1 MRPITAFISDI
12 SKASGK
18 AKALLKARSRAEGV
32 TARIGIALYPND
44 GGTFEELYDH
54 ADVAM
59 YRAKALEVGTVMS
72 FIAGQK
78 IGQAHI
84 RRRRSSLFLSSPDT
98 PSPTGR

>member
-18 AKALLKARSRAEGV
+18 AKALLKAISRAEGV
-32 TARIGIALYPND
+32 TARIEIALYPND

-59 YRAKALEVGTVMS
+59 YRAKARGGNCYEFHRGAEIWS
-72 FIAGQK
+72 GS
-78 IGQAHI
+78 H
-84 RRRRSSLFLSSPDT
+84 
-98 PSPTGR
+98 